1 MADQFLGGNLGKQMP
16 SDISYSPTSTNS
28 TDVELRVK
36 SASGL
41 TRMETLK
48 VVEAIHNYI
57 KTTTTW
63 VA

>member
-16 SDISYSPTSTNS
+16 SDITYGTSTGS

>member
-1 MADQFLGGNLGKQMP
+1 MADQFFGANLGKQMP
-16 SDISYSPTSTNS
+16 SDITYGTSTGA

-41 TRMETLK
+41 TRIEALK
-48 VVEAIHNYI
+48 VVEAIEHYI
-57 KTTTTW
+57 ETTTTW

>member
-1 MADQFLGGNLGKQMP
+1 MADQFFGGNLGKQMP
-16 SDISYSPTSTNS
+16 SDITYGLGTSS
-28 TDVELRVK
+28 TGVELRVA